1 MPTHGEPP
9 SVEEA
14 SISREHSLEQELE
27 ETTLTLKRTM
37 ERHAA
42 ILDAVPD
49 LIYELALDG
58 TIQYANQTAA
68 DVAGYSL
75 DKIGRLNLAD
85 LVDENDLNVAIA
97 VMHKLLEHGGVA
109 RGIKSTVR
117 KADGSQM
124 LVEANLVLLPHGDAD
139 PTVLGIARDVTERV
153 RAEAALRA
161 SEARYRR
168 LVQNAPIGIVSIDL
182 NGRILEANAKL
193 LEILGSPSPQRSVL
207 FNVLTSPLMV
217 KAGISADVRLCLQ
230 SGEASSHER
239 LFTALHGEKLRIRY
253 HLNAMRDDHGE
264 IVGVQAILENMPE
277 DRGD

>member
-1 MPTHGEPP
+1 MNGGNDTP
-9 SVEEA
+9 STSET
-14 SISREHSLEQELE
+14 SLSRELSLEQELE
-27 ETTLTLKRTM
+27 ETTLALRLTQ
-37 ERHAA
+37 ERHTA

-58 TIQYANQTAA
+58 TIRYANQTAA
-68 DVAGYSL
+68 EIAGYSL
-75 DKIGRLNLAD
+75 DRMGELNLAD
-85 LVDENDLNVAIA
+85 LIGEDDLNVAIG
-97 VMHKLLEHGGVA
+97 VMRDLLEHGGVA

-117 KADGSQM
+117 KADGSM
-124 LVEANLVLLPHGDAD
+124 ILIEANLVLLKHEDGE

-168 LVQNAPIGIVSIDL
+168 LVQNAPIGIVSIDR

-217 KAGISADVRLCLQ
+217 KSGIAADVRLCLQ
-230 SGEASSHER
+230 SGEAASHER
-239 LFTALHGEKLRIRY
+239 MFTALHGEKLRIRY

-264 IVGVQAILENMPE
+264 IVGVQAILEDVPE
-277 DRGD
+277 PDAN